1 MKFVKFMLFLV
12 GLVGIISHFYL
23 KKQEINILADNIYF
37 EARNSTVEDQISVAL
52 VTLNRAASVKYPAK
66 IKDVVF
72 QKGQFSW
79 TVEYSKPNRDT
90 KSWKKSYAIAEMVY
104 KNYEYFK
111 RNDVCLHYATYI
123 SNENNHW
130 TRNIK
135 KRTKIGKHI
144 YFCD

>member
-1 MKFVKFMLFLV
+1 MKFIKFVLFLAVFV
-12 GLVGIISHFYL
+12 GFISHFYL

-37 EARNSTVEDQISVAL
+37 EARNSTIEDQISVAL
-52 VTLNRAASVKYPAK
+52 VTLNRVSSTKYPAK
-66 IKDVVF
+66 VKDVVF

-79 TVEYSKPNRDT
+79 TVEYYKPNRDT

-135 KRTKIGKHI
+135 KKPR
-144 YFCD
+144 